1 MGGGH
6 TYSDPDPD
14 SDTDADGQ
22 AGDDEVETAVEPI
35 GDAAAVALADA
46 LGSNSRS
53 ALRSLDVNGNSIG
66 NAGARAFVRALQH
79 NTALLSLNLLGNDIT
94 DFEADEI
101 IERQLLQNQQRGV
114 RASADEL

>member
-1 MGGGH
+1 MVLLIYSH
-6 TYSDPDPD
+6 T
-14 SDTDADGQ
+14 DTDIDTEGQGGEDG
-22 AGDDEVETAVEPI
+22 VETAVEPI
-35 GDAAAVALADA
+35 GDAAAVALAAA
-46 LGSNSRS
+46 LGKNSRS

-101 IERQLLQNQQRGV
+101 IEQQLLQNQQRGV
-114 RASADEL
+114 RTPADEL